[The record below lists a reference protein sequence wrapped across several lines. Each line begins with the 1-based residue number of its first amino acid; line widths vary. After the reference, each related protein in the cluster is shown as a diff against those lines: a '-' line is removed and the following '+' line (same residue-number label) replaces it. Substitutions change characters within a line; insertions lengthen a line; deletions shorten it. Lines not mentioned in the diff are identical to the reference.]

1 MSSVS
6 CCCLLALARTSS
18 TWGKRGSGERNV
30 PTFCPGLGGSVS
42 SHFST
47 AWACSVS
54 SVPAPVFALLSTSLE
69 LNLLPQAS
77 AGSVALSPRPGSPG
91 SRRVCALPESRLW
104 TRLSLWRG
112 VLSPHPLALV
122 EGQPDVGS
130 RVPTLTSVR
139 ARGPCLSRLCQQPD
153 LGVSILRGLH
163 PQGILTGPLGL
174 GS

>member
-1 MSSVS
+1 MPWPWWQRQLSLLYCLGMS
-6 CCCLLALARTSS
+6 CFICT
-18 TWGKRGSGERNV
+18 
-30 PTFCPGLGGSVS
+30 
-42 SHFST
+42 
-47 AWACSVS
+47 CSRLCSAVYFFGVES
-54 SVPAPVFALLSTSLE
+54 
-69 LNLLPQAS
+69 LLPQAL
-77 AGSVALSPRPGSPG
+77 AGSVALSPRPGSLG

-153 LGVSILRGLH
+153 LGVSIPYVASTPRASSQALWVWAVDLSCWQSGV
-163 PQGILTGPLGL
+163 GGW
-174 GS
+174 